1 MYLESYGGLSRKAHE
16 WGGFDA
22 VLIEHWIEE
31 MASCAVHGMIA
42 VPYDVLGRE
51 FPLANVDDAV
61 SKINS
66 NSNAMSV
73 RCCDDFGCLIVTL
86 K

>member
-1 MYLESYGGLSRKAHE
+1 MYAEPGELSRKAHE

-22 VLIEHWIEE
+22 VLIEHWIAS
-31 MASCAVHGMIA
+31 MKSCAVHGMIA

-51 FPLANVDDAV
+51 FPLADMDDAIIR
-61 SKINS
+61 INS
-66 NSNAMSV
+66 HSGAMSV
-73 RCCDDFGCLIVTL
+73 RRCDDCGCLVATL